1 MNPEIVL
8 FFYAL
13 LVVFL
18 SASLRKIT
26 RYEIKED
33 KRWIKILK
41 KIFVIAIV
49 GFLLLLLIKEFSIRL
64 ISAIAISFLWLFL
77 LLRVR
82 KNKIFEQGFSASII
96 LLFSNIEWISLAGI
110 LLFAFD
116 SFTSFSL
123 KERKKDDKELRK
135 IKNKKIEESE
145 RKDINYIKE
154 TFFEC
159 INYCVPLFFGVL
171 LI

>member
-1 MNPEIVL
+1 MNPEIFL

-13 LVVFL
+13 LVLLL

-33 KRWIKILK
+33 RRWIKRLK
-41 KIFVIAIV
+41 NIFFISIV
-49 GFLLLLLIKEFSIRL
+49 VFLLLFLIEEFSIRL
-64 ISAIAISFLWLFL
+64 FSAIAISIGWFAL
-77 LLRVR
+77 LLMMR
-82 KNKIFEQGFSASII
+82 KNKIFEQGFSSSII
-96 LLFSNIEWISLAGI
+96 LLFSNMEWISLAGI

-123 KERKKDDKELRK
+123 KERKKDD
-135 IKNKKIEESE
+135 NAGESD

-159 INYCVPLFFGVL
+159 INYFVPLFFGIL

>member
-64 ISAIAISFLWLFL
+64 ISAIAISFAWLFL

-123 KERKKDDKELRK
+123 KERKKDENAGKSD
-135 IKNKKIEESE
+135 

-159 INYCVPLFFGVL
+159 INYLVPLFFGIL

>member
-49 GFLLLLLIKEFSIRL
+49 GFLLLLLIKEFSTRL
-64 ISAIAISFLWLFL
+64 ISAIAISFAWLFL

-123 KERKKDDKELRK
+123 KERKKDENAGKSD
-135 IKNKKIEESE
+135 

-159 INYCVPLFFGVL
+159 INYCVPLFFGIL

>member
-1 MNPEIVL
+1 MNPEIAL
-8 FFYAL
+8 LFYAL

-41 KIFVIAIV
+41 KVFVIAIV
-49 GFLLLLLIKEFSIRL
+49 GFLLMLLIKEFSTRL
-64 ISAIAISFLWLFL
+64 ISAIAISFVWLVL
-77 LLRVR
+77 LLRIR
-82 KNKIFEQGFSASII
+82 KNKIFEQGFSPSII
-96 LLFSNIEWISLAGI
+96 LLFSNTEWISLAGI

-123 KERKKDDKELRK
+123 KERKKDENAGKSD
-135 IKNKKIEESE
+135 

-159 INYCVPLFFGVL
+159 INYLVPLFFGIL

>member
-64 ISAIAISFLWLFL
+64 ISAIAISFAWLFL

-123 KERKKDDKELRK
+123 KERKKDENAGKSD
-135 IKNKKIEESE
+135 

-159 INYCVPLFFGVL
+159 INYCVPLFFGIL